1 MPYLFISICS
11 LNTAF
16 CLLLHVII
24 HKHHFIDIYWSST
37 MCWWVFLAIKQSS
50 LKKTL
55 KTKHLVLS
63 MHTYIVGRMCV
74 RLSFQLC
81 PALYDPMDCSP
92 PDSSVHGI
100 LQARIL
106 EWAASSF
113 SRGFSWVSD
122 CIRISCVFCIS
133 RQILYHGTTW
143 GVPVGKTHRTKMKS
157 KSHNIFK
164 GNNCYGE
171 NQAGK

>member
-1 MPYLFISICS
+1 MGFSPGTLMPYLFISICS

-16 CLLLHVII
+16 YLLWHVII

-63 MHTYIVGRMCV
+63 VHTYIVGRMCV

-106 EWAASSF
+106 EWVATPS
-113 SRGFSWVSD
+113 SRGSSWSRDWTCVSYV
-122 CIRISCVFCIS
+122 SCIS
-133 RQILYHGTTW
+133 RRALYH
-143 GVPVGKTHRTKMKS
+143 
-157 KSHNIFK
+157 
-164 GNNCYGE
+164 
-171 NQAGK
+171 

>member
-1 MPYLFISICS
+1 MGFSPGTLMPYLFISICS

-16 CLLLHVII
+16 YLLLHVII

-63 MHTYIVGRMCV
+63 VHTYIVGRMCV

-106 EWAASSF
+106 ENGVGCHFPLQGIFLTQGLNLCLLLGRWF
-113 SRGFSWVSD
+113 
-122 CIRISCVFCIS
+122 
-133 RQILYHGTTW
+133 LYHWATREA
-143 GVPVGKTHRTKMKS
+143 P
-157 KSHNIFK
+157 
-164 GNNCYGE
+164 
-171 NQAGK
+171 

>member
-1 MPYLFISICS
+1 MLAPACTAPMGFSPGTLMPYLFISICS

-16 CLLLHVII
+16 YLLLHVII

-37 MCWWVFLAIKQSS
+37 MCGWVFFLTIKQSS
-50 LKKTL
+50 FKKKHPKN
-55 KTKHLVLS
+55 KTS
-63 MHTYIVGRMCV
+63 CSQHTCIGRMCV
-74 RLSFQLC
+74 CLSFQSC
-81 PALYDPMDCSP
+81 PTLYDPMDCSL

-122 CIRISCVFCIS
+122 CTRISCVSCIS

-143 GVPVGKTHRTKMKS
+143 GV
-157 KSHNIFK
+157 
-164 GNNCYGE
+164 
-171 NQAGK
+171 Q

>member
-1 MPYLFISICS
+1 
-11 LNTAF
+11 
-16 CLLLHVII
+16 
-24 HKHHFIDIYWSST
+24 

-63 MHTYIVGRMCV
+63 VHTYIVGRMCV

-106 EWAASSF
+106 EWAAMPS
-113 SRGFSWVSD
+113 SRGLPDPGIEPKSSALAG
-122 CIRISCVFCIS
+122 VFF
-133 RQILYHGTTW
+133 TTNAT
-143 GVPVGKTHRTKMKS
+143 GKALT
-157 KSHNIFK
+157 
-164 GNNCYGE
+164 CL
-171 NQAGK
+171 